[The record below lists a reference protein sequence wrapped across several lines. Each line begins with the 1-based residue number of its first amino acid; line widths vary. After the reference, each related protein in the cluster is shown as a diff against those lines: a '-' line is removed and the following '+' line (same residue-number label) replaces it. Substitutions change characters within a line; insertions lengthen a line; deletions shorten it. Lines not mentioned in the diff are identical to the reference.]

1 MGIGFGKIVKTC
13 RSRST
18 AAMALRAACSS
29 INITDYTHTLCR
41 YSGTGVIRDTNR
53 ASFVWEV
60 YPDLTPPR
68 AQPQQI
74 TIHYPTTLGKPPFL
88 VEYNRPA
95 RGPLSPWVDTS
106 ALPNPGRRLIRPAC
120 SSLNATSRASGCST
134 PTLAHP
140 VVRTSTRKNEIL

>member
-41 YSGTGVIRDTNR
+41 YSVIRDTNR

-60 YPDLTPPR
+60 YPDLTPPQVFYDTAIGR
-68 AQPQQI
+68 KGRENRVHDSYLNLADA
-74 TIHYPTTLGKPPFL
+74 TFL
-88 VEYNRPA
+88 
-95 RGPLSPWVDTS
+95 
-106 ALPNPGRRLIRPAC
+106 LP
-120 SSLNATSRASGCST
+120 
-134 PTLAHP
+134 
-140 VVRTSTRKNEIL
+140 